1 MSRPRL
7 GVGDSGQKASEAEF
21 VTIEGLTTIGSSF
34 GHAETLTRLQAA
46 IRANGMQVLSR
57 LDPAAGPLEAG
68 VSLDPTTLVM
78 FGNRE
83 RQAALVK
90 ALRLIALDL
99 PFRALIWQDAGGKN
113 WVSYNDFRWLAKRYG
128 AAREDAC
135 LFTDMAVMIDGIARK
150 ASSPP

>member
-1 MSRPRL
+1 M
-7 GVGDSGQKASEAEF
+7 
-21 VTIEGLTTIGSSF
+21 TIEGLTTIGSSF

-46 IRANGMQVLSR
+46 IRANGMRVLAR
-57 LDPAAGPLEAG
+57 LDQSAGALEQGA
-68 VSLDPTTLVM
+68 SLHATTVVM

-90 ALRLIALDL
+90 ALRPIALDL

-128 AAREDAC
+128 AARGDAC
-135 LFTDMAVMIDGIARK
+135 LFTDTAVMIDGIARK
-150 ASSPP
+150 ASLPP

>member
-1 MSRPRL
+1 M
-7 GVGDSGQKASEAEF
+7 
-21 VTIEGLTTIGSSF
+21 
-34 GHAETLTRLQAA
+34 
-46 IRANGMQVLSR
+46 
-57 LDPAAGPLEAG
+57 
-68 VSLDPTTLVM
+68 
-78 FGNRE
+78 
-83 RQAALVK
+83 K

>member
-1 MSRPRL
+1 M
-7 GVGDSGQKASEAEF
+7 
-21 VTIEGLTTIGSSF
+21 TTIGSSF
-34 GHAETLTRLQAA
+34 GHAETLTRLQTA
-46 IRANGMQVLSR
+46 IRANGMQVLAC
-57 LDPAAGPLEAG
+57 LDQAAGVLEQGA
-68 VSLDPTTLVM
+68 SLDATTVVM

-99 PFRALIWQDAGGKN
+99 PFRALVWQDAGGNN
-113 WVSYNDFRWLAKRYG
+113 WVSYNDIRWLAKRYG

-135 LFTDMAVMIDGIARK
+135 LFTDTAVMIDGIARK

>member
-1 MSRPRL
+1 M
-7 GVGDSGQKASEAEF
+7 
-21 VTIEGLTTIGSSF
+21 TIEGLTTIGSSF

-46 IRANGMQVLSR
+46 IRANGMHVLAR
-57 LDPAAGPLEAG
+57 LDQAAGPLEAR
-68 VSLDPTTLVM
+68 VSLDTTTVVM

-83 RQAALVK
+83 RQATLVK
-90 ALRLIALDL
+90 TLRLIALDL
-99 PFRALIWQDAGGKN
+99 PFRALVWQDARGKN